1 MRHCGP
7 GHPTAVQTP
16 AQPTRTTVTSRG
28 SPRTAFQSL
37 PLPPVLGHRGFALCS
52 RLSSLSR
59 RFLQWGRTG
68 CSLCPGLCPGHSVCG
83 GPPGAW
89 PGPRPARVPSSR
101 SPAGFPPSGPFR
113 GPLSPF
119 CGGIAGS
126 HGGSP
131 VSVNTEPA
139 ALARRALH
147 LRFESRT
154 TSKSAAGEA
163 PSRVTRASMGP
174 RGHYLN
180 RVSFLSGTH
189 SEVFSGQCFSQH
201 FEVAFLREQQ
211 VRL

>member
-68 CSLCPGLCPGHSVCG
+68 CSLCPGLCPGHSVCEALQG
-83 GPPGAW
+83 RGPDPA
-89 PGPRPARVPSSR
+89 PHAFPPRVRLQVS
-101 SPAGFPPSGPFR
+101 PPSGPFR

-119 CGGIAGS
+119 CGGTAGS

-139 ALARRALH
+139 AMARRALH

-154 TSKSAAGEA
+154 TSKFAAGEA
-163 PSRVTRASMGP
+163 PSRVTRASTGP
-174 RGHYLN
+174 RGHDLN